1 MSRKYAVAIYCTA
14 DDAYIRPSIIAL
26 ESIRR
31 FHPESSCFVIANQDR
46 INAKNIA
53 FLSNFDIDLIHYAG
67 DHLFPNTRPWTMETF
82 WKYKGPDIFLNL
94 GFIYSMYID
103 GDILCVRPLD
113 LAQLL
118 RQIDGY
124 AGIENQRARSGNFE
138 DPEFIRRKYGLSEE
152 DLNGHNTNAGVIIW
166 NNRKMVELELFER
179 MVQCF
184 RECTAESPRMF
195 RAVDQSLFA
204 LVSVLEPVLPWL
216 ILPREYNY
224 RIHNVDDQKEDIKED
239 IRIYHFI
246 GPKPWDP
253 LPLKKSLLNPSFP
266 LHRDKY
272 FAFLDEQGVFN
283 RDLTIKSGTVL
294 ENISK
299 NVCYAIDECM
309 TTILVNSSVVRLVS
323 AFVALVRK
331 IKALVRKANTGLL
344 HICGCK

>member
-1 MSRKYAVAIYCTA
+1 MSRKYTIAIYCTA

-31 FHPESSCFVIANQDR
+31 FHPESSCFVIANKDR

-53 FLSNFDIDLIHYAG
+53 LLSNFDIDLIHYAG

-118 RQIDGY
+118 PQIDGY
-124 AGIENQRARSGNFE
+124 AGIENQRARSGNFK
-138 DPEFIRRKYGLSEE
+138 DPEFIRRKYRLSEE

-166 NNRKMVELELFER
+166 NNKKIVELGLFQR
-179 MVQCF
+179 MLQCF
-184 RECTAESPRMF
+184 RECTAESPRVF

-204 LVSVLEPVLPWL
+204 LVSVLEPALPWL

-246 GPKPWDP
+246 GPKPWESV
-253 LPLKKSLLNPSFP
+253 LLRKFLLNPSS
-266 LHRDKY
+266 LLQRDKY
-272 FAFLDEQGVFN
+272 FAFLAEQGIFN
-283 RDLTIKSGTVL
+283 RDLTIKNRGVV
-294 ENISK
+294 ERISTS
-299 NVCYAIDECM
+299 VRYSFDDWMTAI
-309 TTILVNSSVVRLVS
+309 IIKSPVVNRISTL
-323 AFVALVRK
+323 FVAF
-331 IKALVRKANTGLL
+331 VRKAKAI
-344 HICGCK
+344 ICRW